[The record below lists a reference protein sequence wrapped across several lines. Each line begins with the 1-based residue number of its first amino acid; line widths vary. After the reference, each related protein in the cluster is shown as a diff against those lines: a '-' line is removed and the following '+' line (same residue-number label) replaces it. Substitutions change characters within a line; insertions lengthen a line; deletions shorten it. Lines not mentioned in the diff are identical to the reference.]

1 MSRRKKS
8 CHKLWTDE
16 ELREEALRYNT
27 RYEFQIKSPNANRV
41 AHRRGIIDD
50 ICSHMKVM
58 RRDWSDEDLMQEA
71 LKYDTKIS
79 LKTENQ
85 KVYAAIRKRG
95 LEDVCYQ
102 HMQSCRSTP
111 DTVYIW
117 KVSGIPVYKIGVTT
131 ASLGEARKDRV
142 CNAGNISAESYVA
155 CQVEKPFSVEVT
167 LLSVGRA
174 FVFNNSFDGSTEFR
188 NMTEEEYNIC
198 LKILFENSVKGDS
211 NDRR

>member
-8 CHKLWTDE
+8 CHKFWTDE
-16 ELREEALRYNT
+16 ELREEALKYDT
-27 RYEFQIKSPNANRV
+27 RYEFQMQSPNANRV

-58 RRDWSDEDLMQEA
+58 RKNWSDEDLMKEA

-102 HMQSCRSTP
+102 HMNSYRATS

-131 ASLGEARKDRV
+131 SSLGESRKDRV
-142 CNAGNISAESYVA
+142 CNAGNLIAESYVA
-155 CQVEKPFSVEVT
+155 CRVEKPFSVEVS
-167 LLSVGRA
+167 LLSVGRP
-174 FVFNNSFDGSTEFR
+174 FTFDNSFDGSTEFR
-188 NMTEEEYNIC
+188 NMTEKEYNIC
-198 LKILFENSVKGDS
+198 LEVLFENSVEGDS
-211 NDRR
+211 NG